1 MKQNSIKLVAGVLLL
16 LAGLGFYI
24 LQQPVKKT
32 VALENIGTTYYAGAY
47 KVQLKLDPAKP
58 KIGNNTL
65 SILIRNEQDQPVSDA
80 MLEASAE
87 MPSMGSMPAMLEVV
101 DIQAKG
107 NGFYQ
112 GRFSLPMNGSWP
124 LSLKLTSS
132 AQGKAELAF
141 DMNTSRAGLKL
152 SSATSSAMAPEQT
165 QAEHVDEQAGMFV
178 VDSYRRQLIGVT
190 TSEVLC
196 QKMTKTIHA
205 AARVSYD
212 ESGLVDIN
220 LKYDAWIGTL
230 NADYIG
236 KQVQKGEPLFTVY
249 NPELVSAQDEYLSS
263 LRRKGAGPYNL
274 QQAARRRLARW
285 DISPAEIRALAKRG
299 RVDEYLPIL
308 SPVKGTII

>member
-1 MKQNSIKLVAGVLLL
+1 MKQNSLKFIVGVLLL
-16 LAGLGFYI
+16 LTGLGFYF
-24 LQQPVKKT
+24 LQQPDKKT
-32 VALENIGTTYYAGAY
+32 AELENIGSTYYAGAF
-47 KVQLKLDPAKP
+47 KVQIKLAPAKP

-65 SILIRNEQDQPVSDA
+65 RILIRNEQDQPVSDA
-80 MLEASAE
+80 TLEASSE
-87 MPSMGSMPAMLEVV
+87 MPAMGSMPAMLEVV
-101 DIQAKG
+101 DIQESG

-112 GRFSLPMNGSWP
+112 GHFSLPMNGSWP
-124 LSLKLTSS
+124 LAIQITSP
-132 AQGKAELAF
+132 ALGKAELVF

-152 SSATSSAMAPEQT
+152 SSATSSAMAPRQT
-165 QAEHVDEQAGMFV
+165 SAEHVDEQTGMFV

-236 KQVQKGEPLFTVY
+236 KQVQKGEPLFTVLKFPNY
-249 NPELVSAQDEYLSS
+249 
-263 LRRKGAGPYNL
+263 
-274 QQAARRRLARW
+274 
-285 DISPAEIRALAKRG
+285 
-299 RVDEYLPIL
+299 
-308 SPVKGTII
+308 